1 MQVALVAPP
10 YLYAIIRI
18 EMQSGLCATV
28 SLRKLVRNEQNC
40 SKNAKKQKCARVAAH
55 DFSQKSPRII
65 PAAYLREYAIANNAA
80 RKFFER
86 GLWVVI

>member
-1 MQVALVAPP
+1 MSKSAQKMQ
-10 YLYAIIRI
+10 
-18 EMQSGLCATV
+18 
-28 SLRKLVRNEQNC
+28 
-40 SKNAKKQKCARVAAH
+40 KKQKCARVAAH

>member
-1 MQVALVAPP
+1 MSKTAQKMQ
-10 YLYAIIRI
+10 
-18 EMQSGLCATV
+18 
-28 SLRKLVRNEQNC
+28 
-40 SKNAKKQKCARVAAH
+40 KKQKCARVAAH

-80 RKFFER
+80 RNFFER

>member
-1 MQVALVAPP
+1 MSKTAQKMQ
-10 YLYAIIRI
+10 
-18 EMQSGLCATV
+18 
-28 SLRKLVRNEQNC
+28 
-40 SKNAKKQKCARVAAH
+40 KNKNVPH
-55 DFSQKSPRII
+55 DFSQKSPRIT